1 MEATDFKAV
10 GINVSGKTYFKDC
23 KLDKLNLC
31 DARLT
36 KDLDLD
42 CVDTTEIN
50 LSRAI
55 VNGDAF
61 VTGCVVKGDF
71 KAHDTTFSKK
81 LNFGEKESAY
91 DQEPQ
96 QNIFSGQVDL
106 SGS

>member
-61 VTGCVVKGDF
+61 VTGCVVKCYF
-71 KAHDTTFSKK
+71 KAHDTTFSKDLK
-81 LNFGEKESAY
+81 FAEKNSG
-91 DQEPQ
+91 DNQKPQ